1 MQRLVVDKRQ
11 CRIDIQPQTAVGR
24 TDAYA
29 KLVTMTVTHDPIK
42 IRGVSLFQKE
52 DLYVLVTIKHTSEEK
67 AFSVVDNK
75 KLLYHGKLVE
85 ILIVG

>member
-42 IRGVSLFQKE
+42 IRGVLSLLTKE
-52 DLYVLVTIKHTSEEK
+52 DLYATIKHTSEEK